1 MAEMANNF
9 NLIVDENDIEQLL
22 EVIPV
27 ELTNMDLL
35 DLERELIAEEEAR
48 DKETA
53 ALTGVTQWN
62 ERWPVNPRVVSL
74 IPCQGTCLGFWPGP
88 QLGARKR
95 EPMDASLTHR
105 CFSPSLSASLSLS
118 LKINFKNIF

>member
-74 IPCQGTCLGFWPGP
+74 IPCQGTCLGCRFGP
-88 QLGARKR
+88 WSECVQEGLCKKH
-95 EPMDASLTHR
+95 PCCFLHR
-105 CFSPSLSASLSLS
+105 CFSLSLS
-118 LKINFKNIF
+118 LFLPLSLK